1 MGLFSLTLKGV
12 KWTALNS
19 VLKAV
24 IQLARVIIL
33 TKLLSPRDYGI
44 MAMVLVVTSFSR
56 LFLDVGISSAIIYKK
71 TLIKNNLLTG

>member
-44 MAMVLVVTSFSR
+44 MAMVW
-56 LFLDVGISSAIIYKK
+56 
-71 TLIKNNLLTG
+71 